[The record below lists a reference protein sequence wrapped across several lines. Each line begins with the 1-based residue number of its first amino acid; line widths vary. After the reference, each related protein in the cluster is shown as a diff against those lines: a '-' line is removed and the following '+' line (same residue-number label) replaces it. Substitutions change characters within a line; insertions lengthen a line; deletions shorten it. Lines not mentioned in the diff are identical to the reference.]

1 MEKGCPCYSLGA
13 TSGSV
18 VARLPASVTAGEMVG
33 EGGPGTI
40 SGSVLVLLFTNVEIS
55 NVRRGCCLEPVSLS
69 GGCPASCSAHPA
81 SLRLCCSEAVFRLTP
96 RSPLVVRSREMVGAS
111 GGDPSH
117 IMSSCQ
123 KTCSKYN
130 LINVLR
136 VSQLLS
142 RSCTAGFSSSQR
154 LSSSTLFALTDCG
167 QCNRSGSAGARIG
180 VLCGSEHSSAYI
192 ELEFVQ
198 LVIICYMSI
207 SISVS
212 LSISPA
218 TAELELRA
226 ACRGT

>member
-1 MEKGCPCYSLGA
+1 M
-13 TSGSV
+13 
-18 VARLPASVTAGEMVG
+18 
-33 EGGPGTI
+33 
-40 SGSVLVLLFTNVEIS
+40 
-55 NVRRGCCLEPVSLS
+55 
-69 GGCPASCSAHPA
+69 HP
-81 SLRLCCSEAVFRLTP
+81 R
-96 RSPLVVRSREMVGAS
+96 
-111 GGDPSH
+111 H

-167 QCNRSGSAGARIG
+167 QCNRSGSARARID

-226 ACRGT
+226 ACRGTSDSEEGINGGGPSLRKIGAATDDLQSFHTA